1 MVLAIEMGV
10 VFVLLT
16 AILIALYIAWQN
28 AKFVGD
34 RLKKKQVM
42 KRLVAGSAAII
53 LAVVVAISTM
63 VPAFAAETT
72 GGTMTDGN
80 SQIVYEEPDL
90 GESDATDN
98 CITLPD
104 APTKEGYSFRGW
116 RVNGGSDLYNAG
128 DVVAKNGS
136 EELHLQ
142 PVYEAKT
149 VTSKATCAPVTESKD
164 TSNMQKDSSDVT
176 VQNTTSK
183 VDEKDDK
190 SGLRNGIIGIV
201 LYVLGMIPLFE
212 VKWQASYGN
221 DEIATALAKL
231 ALIAG
236 MASVAFCVYAA
247 ICFS

>member
-1 MVLAIEMGV
+1 MD
-10 VFVLLT
+10 
-16 AILIALYIAWQN
+16 
-28 AKFVGD
+28 AKLRKPF
-34 RLKKKQVM
+34 
-42 KRLVAGSAAII
+42 AII
-53 LAVVVAISTM
+53 AAVMMTPLLAISTS
-63 VPAFAAETT
+63 VPAFAAEAAD
-72 GGTMTDGN
+72 TMTASN

-90 GESDATDN
+90 GEVDASDSYFA
-98 CITLPD
+98 LPD
-104 APTKEGYSFRGW
+104 APEKDGYIFQGW
-116 RVNGGSDLYNAG
+116 RVNGGSDLYDAG
-128 DVVAKNGS
+128 DVVARDGS
-136 EELHLQ
+136 KEMHLQ

-201 LYVLGMIPLFE
+201 LYVLGMILLFE
-212 VKWQASYGN
+212 AKRQASYGN

-236 MASVAFCVYAA
+236 MASVAFFVYAA